1 LRGAREARA
10 RRSIAKV
17 SEMGERKAVVEAML
31 EAVGAVDPEVARL
44 IAAEE
49 DYERDTIRLIASEN
63 YASRAVMAATG
74 SVFTN
79 KYCEGYAGKRYYL
92 GQEFVDKIETLAI
105 DRARAVFGAEH
116 INVQPYSGSPAN
128 LAVYYALAA
137 PGSNVLGM
145 DLPHGGHL
153 THGWGVNFSGHFFKG
168 NHYQVDPVTELLDYD
183 KIREQAM
190 ALRPEILICGASAY
204 PRVIDFE
211 AFASIAKDSGAKLVA
226 DIAHIS
232 GLVAAGVHPSP
243 VPVADVVSTTTHKTL
258 RGPRGGMIMCKQE
271 YAKAIDKAV
280 FPGLQ
285 GGPHMHAIAGLAVAL
300 EEALRPDFKQY
311 AAQIVAN
318 ARAMASA
325 LTELGWR
332 LVSGGTDNHLLLM
345 DISAAGIGGKTAAL
359 AMEAAGIIA
368 NANTVPYDKRKPF
381 DPSGVR
387 IGTAAV
393 TTRGMKE
400 AEMRQIAAW
409 IDESIRKR
417 EDQAALAAIGGQV
430 RELCQSFPV
439 P

>member
-1 LRGAREARA
+1 
-10 RRSIAKV
+10 
-17 SEMGERKAVVEAML
+17 MGERKAVVEAML

-204 PRVIDFE
+204 PRLIDFE

-271 YAKAIDKAV
+271 HAKAIDKAV

-300 EEALRPDFKQY
+300 EEALRPDFKVY

-359 AMEAAGIIA
+359 AERRAHRRGGGDDAWYEGGRDAPDRGVDRRGHPQARGSGGAGRHRRPGPRA
-368 NANTVPYDKRKPF
+368 VPELPSPLTVK
-381 DPSGVR
+381 
-387 IGTAAV
+387 
-393 TTRGMKE
+393 
-400 AEMRQIAAW
+400 
-409 IDESIRKR
+409 
-417 EDQAALAAIGGQV
+417 V
-430 RELCQSFPV
+430 RECTTY
-439 P
+439 

>member
-1 LRGAREARA
+1 
-10 RRSIAKV
+10 
-17 SEMGERKAVVEAML
+17 MGERKAIVEAML

-300 EEALRPDFKQY
+300 EEALRPDFKDY

-318 ARAMASA
+318 AQAMAEA
-325 LTELGWR
+325 LKGFGWR

>member
-1 LRGAREARA
+1 
-10 RRSIAKV
+10 
-17 SEMGERKAVVEAML
+17 MTQRKAVIEAMIG
-31 EAVGAVDPEVARL
+31 AVEAVDPQVAAL
-44 IAAEE
+44 IAQEE
-49 DYERDTIRLIASEN
+49 VYQQDTIRLIASEN

-74 SVFTN
+74 SIFTN

-92 GQEFVDKIETLAI
+92 GQEFVDKIERLAI
-105 DRARAVFGAEH
+105 DRAKQLFGAEH
-116 INVQPYSGSPAN
+116 VNVQPYSGSPAN
-128 LAVYYALAA
+128 LAVYYALAE
-137 PGSNVLGM
+137 PGAQVLGM

-168 NHYQVDPVTELLDYD
+168 NHYQVDPTTELLDYD
-183 KIREQAM
+183 KIREQAL
-190 ALRPEILICGASAY
+190 AIRPAILICGASAY
-204 PRVIDFE
+204 PRLIDFD
-211 AFASIAKDSGAKLVA
+211 AFASIAAECGAKLVA

-258 RGPRGGMIMCKQE
+258 RGPRGGMILCKQAH
-271 YAKAIDKAV
+271 AKAIDKAV

-285 GGPHMHAIAGLAVAL
+285 GGPHMHAIAALAVAL
-300 EEALRPDFKQY
+300 EEALQPSFKEY

-318 ARAMASA
+318 ARAMADE
-325 LTELGWR
+325 LTALGWR
-332 LVSGGTDNHLLLM
+332 LVSGGTDNHLLLI
-345 DISAAGIGGKTAAL
+345 DISPAGIGGKTAAL

-393 TTRGMKE
+393 TTRGMRE
-400 AEMRQIAAW
+400 DAMRQIARW
-409 IDESIRKR
+409 IDEAIRHR
-417 EDQAALAAIGGQV
+417 DDAQRLRTINGLV
-430 RELCQSFPV
+430 RELCQDYPT

>member
-1 LRGAREARA
+1 
-10 RRSIAKV
+10 
-17 SEMGERKAVVEAML
+17 MGERKAIVEAML

-204 PRVIDFE
+204 PRLIDFE

-300 EEALRPDFKQY
+300 EEALRPDFKVY

-417 EDQAALAAIGGQV
+417 EDQVALAAIGGQV